1 MGTSREESDLA
12 AIYDAMACGVVVRN
26 AAGGVVF
33 ANAAAKRIF
42 GRPPDELEGVEPPGE
57 DRRIREDGTTMPDDE
72 VPNVAAQ
79 ARGEPIRNVMMG
91 MVRSD
96 GYVRWLLV
104 DAVPIK
110 DPFGRVREVVSSF
123 TDVTD
128 RMKAEHELERQA
140 LHDPLTGLPNRGLLL
155 DRLEQALRTS
165 RRLATPL
172 ALLVMDLDRF
182 KEINDT
188 FGHPAGDLLLDEVA
202 DRITSDLRETDTVAR
217 LGGDEF
223 AVILPGAD
231 QAGAGWVA
239 QKIITALQRPFEI
252 EGDAHEISV
261 SIGIAVSPQHGE
273 DVETLLRR
281 ADIAMYVAKRT
292 PGGSAVYA
300 EEQDPE
306 GSNQLALS
314 AELRHTLE
322 ADELQVVYQPIVG
335 IVEGEVM
342 RVEALARWRHPS
354 RGLVAPG
361 EFIPLAERSGLMK
374 SLFSR
379 VLAMTLAQCAAWR
392 QADLP
397 LQAAVNLSIRNLL
410 DPELP
415 RVVGQALERAGI
427 PPGWLAFEITETML
441 MAEPNRV
448 LRTLAEL
455 RDLGVQL
462 AIDDFG
468 VGYSSL
474 AYLQRLPAYAVKIDR
489 SFVSRMTRDHGSAEI
504 VKLITNLGHEL
515 GMKVV
520 AEGIEDQATYDA
532 CAAVGCDSAQGYFV
546 GRPMVATAIPAWLA
560 QDHRT
565 TTIN

>member
-1 MGTSREESDLA
+1 MAMSRSDSDLA

-26 AAGGVVF
+26 AAGSVVF

-42 GRPPDELEGVEPPGE
+42 GRAPDELEGPAPPGE

-110 DPFGRVREVVSSF
+110 DSFGRVREVVSSF
-123 TDVTD
+123 TDITD
-128 RMKAEHELERQA
+128 RKKAEHELERQA
-140 LHDPLTGLPNRGLLL
+140 LHDPLTSLPNRSLFL
-155 DRLEQALRTS
+155 DRVEQGLRTA
-165 RRLATPL
+165 RRIATPL

-188 FGHPAGDLLLDEVA
+188 FGHHAGDLLINEVA
-202 DRITSDLRETDTVAR
+202 GRIRSDLRETDTVAR

-223 AVILPGAD
+223 GIFLPGAD
-231 QAGAGWVA
+231 QDGAWRVE
-239 QKIITALQRPFEI
+239 QKIITALQRPFEV
-252 EGDAHEISV
+252 EGDAHELSV
-261 SIGIAVSPQHGE
+261 SIGIAISPQHGE

-281 ADIAMYVAKRT
+281 ADIAMYAAKRT

-300 EEQDPE
+300 EEADPE
-306 GSNQLALS
+306 GSNQLALM
-314 AELRHTLE
+314 AELRHTIE
-322 ADELQVVYQPIVG
+322 TDQLQVVYQPIVG
-335 IVEGEVM
+335 FTEGDVM
-342 RVEALARWRHPS
+342 CVEALARWRHPS
-354 RGLVAPG
+354 RGLVEPG

-392 QADLP
+392 QANVP

-427 PPGWLAFEITETML
+427 PPGWLGFEITETML

-489 SFVSRMTRDHGSAEI
+489 SFVSRMTRNHGSAEI
-504 VKLITNLGHEL
+504 VKLITNLGHAL

-532 CAAVGCDSAQGYFV
+532 CAAVGCDSAQGFFV

-560 QDHRT
+560 QGHRT
-565 TTIN
+565 TTVN